1 LTQVFFVAATE
12 RSRKMENAD
21 KLLRMKQVLEVIP
34 VAKSTIWQW
43 VKEDRFPKP
52 IKLGGK
58 TTVWKMSEIQRFVE
72 TVGV

>member
-1 LTQVFFVAATE
+1 
-12 RSRKMENAD
+12 MENAD
-21 KLLRMKQVLEVIP
+21 KLLRVKQVLEVIP

>member
-1 LTQVFFVAATE
+1 
-12 RSRKMENAD
+12 MENAD